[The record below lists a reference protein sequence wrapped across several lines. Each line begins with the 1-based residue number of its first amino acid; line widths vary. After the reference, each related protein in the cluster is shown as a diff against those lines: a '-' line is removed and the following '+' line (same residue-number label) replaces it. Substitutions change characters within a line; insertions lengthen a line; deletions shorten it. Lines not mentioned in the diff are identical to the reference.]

1 MAGDEK
7 MKDVYLDKIVDIT
20 DPNCQFIMD
29 MNSEISQ
36 YGAIVYN
43 YENNS
48 YQYIRKFSDIDHKK
62 ELLPDFIKV
71 EKSDGL
77 LNGLN
82 LTIHYEFDPENEED
96 KENLEIWNNE
106 LSLIEYPIY
115 AYDEEGQ
122 IYDDK
127 YIKLNNKPTKHT
139 IWFLK
144 PETLD
149 YLYGLDLLMFT
160 PVIKDMTI
168 IRKLIKE
175 YTFNPI
181 NETTEK
187 KKKHKV
193 EVCDGCEE

>member
-1 MAGDEK
+1 

>member
-1 MAGDEK
+1 MVGDEK

-20 DPNCQFIMD
+20 DPNCQFIKE
-29 MNSEISQ
+29 MNSEINQ

-48 YQYIRKFSDIDHKK
+48 YQYIRKFTDIDHKR

-71 EKSDGL
+71 ENSDAL

-82 LTIHYEFDPENEED
+82 LTIHYEFDPETEED
-96 KENLEIWNNE
+96 KENLDIWNNE

-115 AYDEEGQ
+115 AYDDEGQ

-144 PETLD
+144 PETLE
-149 YLYGLDLLMFT
+149 YLYSLDLLMFT
-160 PVIKDMTI
+160 PVIKDMAI

-181 NETTEK
+181 TETTEK

-193 EVCDGCEE
+193 EVCDGCDD